1 MQNLL
6 ELNSIQLGYQ
16 VKDKLKII
24 VEDLS
29 LSLAGSD
36 IGCLLGPSGCGKT
49 TVLRAIAGFEPVYK
63 GTISL
68 DQHIISEPGRQLAPE
83 QRKIGM
89 MFQDYALFPHITI
102 ENNIAF
108 GLHKLP
114 KAEIK
119 RITDEMLE
127 LIGLNLLRKSY
138 PHELSGGQQQRVA
151 LARAIAPAPKILL
164 LDEPFS
170 NLDVDTREKLALD
183 VRKILKEKQLSA
195 ILVTHNQAEAFAF
208 ADKIGII
215 MEGKLLQWSGAQ
227 DLIKNPNS
235 AIVSDYIRRDA
246 VAAYHEM
253 LNSLE

>member
-1 MQNLL
+1 
-6 ELNSIQLGYQ
+6 
-16 VKDKLKII
+16 
-24 VEDLS
+24 
-29 LSLAGSD
+29 
-36 IGCLLGPSGCGKT
+36 
-49 TVLRAIAGFEPVYK
+49 
-63 GTISL
+63 
-68 DQHIISEPGRQLAPE
+68 
-83 QRKIGM
+83 M

-127 LIGLNLLRKSY
+127 LIGLNHLRKSY

>member
-1 MQNLL
+1 MIDVRIENLVKKYGATTA
-6 ELNSIQLGYQ
+6 LGG
-16 VKDKLKII
+16 VSLHLKPGTLTA
-24 VEDLS
+24 V
-29 LSLAGSD
+29 
-36 IGCLLGPSGCGKT
+36 LGPSGCGKT

-127 LIGLNLLRKSY
+127 LIGLNHLRKSY